1 MNRRI
6 GSLAAF
12 AVLMAALTSCSS
24 TRTVFVP
31 QSSTSK
37 VAAPAATTPSAAPVA
52 TTASLSSKC
61 VTGFV
66 TIDPDTGQAETF
78 TPFSDPSSYPSG
90 TEVKGGYQV
99 TLTNTSEVT
108 AETSSFAV
116 VFYSGGAETG
126 SDTQDTGDSFIT
138 PGQSLTWT
146 ETTTAMNF
154 GTQGAVDTSATCTMV
169 KWTYP

>member
-1 MNRRI
+1 
-6 GSLAAF
+6 
-12 AVLMAALTSCSS
+12 
-24 TRTVFVP
+24 VFVP
-31 QSSTSK
+31 ESSTSK
-37 VAAPAATTPSAAPVA
+37 IAAPAATTASAPPTPPVA

-66 TIDPDTGQAETF
+66 TIDPDTGQAAAF
-78 TPFSDPSSYPSG
+78 SPFPGPSSYPSG
-90 TEVKGGYQV
+90 TEIKGGYQV
-99 TLTNTSEVT
+99 TLTNISDVT

-126 SDTQDTGDSFIT
+126 SDTQDTGDSFII

-146 ETTTAMNF
+146 ETTTVMNA
-154 GTQGAVDTSATCTMV
+154 GTDGAVDTSATCAMV